1 MGAIEQVAGWVAEAE
16 RITVMTGAG
25 ISTDSGIPD
34 FRGPNGVWTRNP
46 AAERLSTYQ
55 DYVRDPAV
63 RRDAWARRVEHP
75 GWDAQP
81 NAGHRALADLERSG
95 KLVALITQNI
105 DELHQ
110 RAGSS
115 PDLVHELHGTMWHA
129 ECVECGWRRP
139 MAELLDRVRAG
150 EADPPCADC
159 GGIVKSATISFGQQL
174 DPDVVDRSAAAATN
188 CDLFLAIGSS
198 LTVHPAAGLCGLA
211 VDAGARLVV
220 INAQPTPYDDIA
232 AAVIREPI
240 SKVLPALVASL
251 HPAYLPNH
259 EGSAHLR

>member
-1 MGAIEQVAGWVAEAE
+1 MVTIEQVAGWVVDAD

-46 AAERLSTYQ
+46 AAERLSTYH
-55 DYVRDPAV
+55 DYVSNPEV
-63 RRDAWARRVEHP
+63 RREAWARRLEHP
-75 GWDAQP
+75 GWEAQP
-81 NAGHRALADLERSG
+81 NAGHRALVELERSG

-110 RAGSS
+110 RAGSAAERV
-115 PDLVHELHGTMWHA
+115 LELHGTMWHA
-129 ECVECGWRRP
+129 ECVACGWRRP
-139 MAELLDRVRAG
+139 MAELLDRVQAG

-159 GGIVKSATISFGQQL
+159 GGVVKSATISFGQQL
-174 DPDVVDRSAAAATN
+174 DPDVVDRAAAAATG

-220 INAQPTPYDDIA
+220 INAQPTPYDDLA
-232 AAVIREPI
+232 AAVISAPI
-240 SKVLPALVASL
+240 GDVLPALVEAL
-251 HPAYLPNH
+251 HPA
-259 EGSAHLR
+259 